1 MKLYAKSTP
10 EHFKRFKNM
19 SKWYELRQLETF
31 TVEDSVTGKQC
42 TREIISVEQAWPG
55 LIAREEAENVEFEPD
70 ELIYAFKLGRK
81 L

>member
-10 EHFKRFKNM
+10 EHFERFKNM

-31 TVEDSVTGKQC
+31 TVENAETGETC
-42 TREIISVEQAWPG
+42 TRTVLSVEQAWPG
-55 LIAREEAENVEFEPD
+55 LIEHEEAENVEFEPD
-70 ELIYAFKLGRK
+70 ELIYAFKLGRR